1 MFVDDVLFQG
11 QEQGRQFLLFF
22 LGYFELVENLAE
34 DFQRPVPIGF
44 GDAGTGVRGFHVA
57 AGIDAR
63 AAARLANKVDQ
74 QLADAE
80 LAVGGEA
87 DEETLLLLVVRQPR
101 NEFIG
106 DGGNGVVA
114 AEPLIQRFVFGLG
127 RTGQQREC
135 ENFAT
140 TRTVLFAAMVT
151 LSA

>member
-1 MFVDDVLFQG
+1 MIFSENRRPPIGSKPEGKLFRIMLYCLSTTSFSKG
-11 QEQGRQFLLFF
+11 MSRAANSCCSF

-74 QLADAE
+74 QLPDAE

-87 DEETLLLLVVRQPR
+87 DEETLLLLVRSS
-101 NEFIG
+101 
-106 DGGNGVVA
+106 A
-114 AEPLIQRFVFGLG
+114 AQ
-127 RTGQQREC
+127 
-135 ENFAT
+135 
-140 TRTVLFAAMVT
+140 
-151 LSA
+151 